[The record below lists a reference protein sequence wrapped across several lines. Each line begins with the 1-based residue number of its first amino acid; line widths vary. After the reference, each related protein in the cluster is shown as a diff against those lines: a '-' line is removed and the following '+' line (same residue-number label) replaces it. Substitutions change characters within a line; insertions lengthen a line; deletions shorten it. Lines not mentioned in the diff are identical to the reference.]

1 MLYGGVTNSIAGRYQ
16 RLLRQLGNTR
26 NEYNESSSRSQG
38 FSCQMIFLF
47 LWFKVICVIF
57 CALWCVYVQMY
68 LEPFS
73 QCSVVGFCVFLSLLY
88 IKCMHMWILL
98 IKALYSLSRPK
109 LFSFVSASRSIY
121 FGAWKEYLIAIKL
134 VLENQP
140 HKLHVSVCECM
151 SRWVYEGHISLVKL
165 ILFPKINQV
174 TLNIFDVMDFHLLA
188 RCKPRIMNYGRFII
202 VQFILRR
209 RGRIRL

>member
-47 LWFKVICVIF
+47 LWFKVICVLF

-109 LFSFVSASRSIY
+109 QFSFVSASRSIY

-140 HKLHVSVCECM
+140 HKSHVSVCECM
-151 SRWVYEGHISLVKL
+151 SRWLYEGHIVPVKL
-165 ILFPKINQV
+165 ILFPKINQI
-174 TLNIFDVMDFHLLA
+174 TLNIFDVIDFHLLV
-188 RCKPRIMNYGRFII
+188 RCKPNIMIYDHFII
-202 VQFILRR
+202 ISFM
-209 RGRIRL
+209 

>member
-1 MLYGGVTNSIAGRYQ
+1 METNEASIWHVMLYGGVTNSIAGRYQ

-88 IKCMHMWILL
+88 IKCMHMWSLL

-134 VLENQP
+134 VLENLP
-140 HKLHVSVCECM
+140 HKLRVTVCEYMC
-151 SRWVYEGHISLVKL
+151 RWVYEGHRVPVKL
-165 ILFPKINQV
+165 ILLSRNKSNCLERTWETWLSFMWN
-174 TLNIFDVMDFHLLA
+174 
-188 RCKPRIMNYGRFII
+188 
-202 VQFILRR
+202 
-209 RGRIRL
+209 